1 MDFGDA
7 RRILRGL
14 ELPRD
19 GFEDVLAKLGTLKAA
34 APAVQPR
41 SPNRTP
47 SKTAKAKGSRAA

>member
-19 GFEDVLAKLGTLKAA
+19 GFEDVLAKLGTI
-34 APAVQPR
+34 
-41 SPNRTP
+41 
-47 SKTAKAKGSRAA
+47 KGSGAGHSPPKTTKPKGRRAA